1 MQPEKTLTNETGSQ
15 RPFTR
20 YRRQGWDESL
30 KRISPVGSK
39 TLVVA
44 IISLVISSGGA
55 VGYLLTPGAIML
67 VSPLSV
73 QPTSPSWN
81 SATSCNAVVLTLEQF
96 LGSVVNPKQ
105 TKPNA
110 GADYSG
116 GALPLEGAKSAGT
129 NPASTSWPYSKR
141 STSPPCTVTLANGT
155 VLPTLVEIHGVKVGF
170 VSNDE
175 CGSVFANICDKT
187 FNSCNAV
194 LAPNCASSYPD
205 TMHKVH
211 TEIDMYWQKN
221 GIAPPTPT
229 SGSIIDVQG
238 FVYWDD
244 AHVSDSWHSF
254 SGWEI
259 HPLSAWRLSSS
270 SSALTAGFTY
280 SPTTPTTG
288 QTITFTA
295 SASGGTSPYSFSWSF
310 GDSTIGTGNPVTH
323 SYSAGSYTVQL
334 TVHDSASASTTATR
348 TVNVGPPP
356 QPDFAISANPGS
368 LTILAGS
375 SGSSK
380 VSLNSLDGFSGQVT
394 LSTSTDKTG
403 LTISCSP
410 SSLTLIAAG
419 SANSTCTFT
428 SPTIGTYAVTVTGT
442 SGSLSHSTSIA
453 VRIVDFTLSALPNS
467 ITIIH
472 GHSATVSINLSS
484 VNGFTGTVS
493 LTQSDSSINI
503 KTSLNPNQVT
513 LAPDGTGSSSLKITA
528 LKKTTPGTYLVTVTG
543 TVGTVSHSVTVTV
556 NVT

>member
-1 MQPEKTLTNETGSQ
+1 M
-15 RPFTR
+15 
-20 YRRQGWDESL
+20 

-453 VRIVDFTLSALPNS
+453 VRIGDFTLSALPNS

>member
-1 MQPEKTLTNETGSQ
+1 
-15 RPFTR
+15 
-20 YRRQGWDESL
+20 
-30 KRISPVGSK
+30 
-39 TLVVA
+39 
-44 IISLVISSGGA
+44 
-55 VGYLLTPGAIML
+55 
-67 VSPLSV
+67 
-73 QPTSPSWN
+73 
-81 SATSCNAVVLTLEQF
+81 VVLTLEQF
-96 LGSVVNPKQ
+96 LGSVANPKQ

-175 CGSVFANICDKT
+175 CGSVFANICDIT

-221 GIAPPTPT
+221 GIAPPKPT

-238 FVYWDD
+238 FVFWDD
-244 AHVSDSWHSF
+244 THVSESWHSF

-259 HPLSAWRLSSS
+259 HPLAAWRLSSS

-280 SPTTPTTG
+280 SPTAPTTG

-310 GDSTIGTGNPVTH
+310 GDSTTGTGNPVTH

-348 TVNVGPPP
+348 TVNVSPPP

-428 SPTIGTYAVTVTGT
+428 SPTIGTYLVTVTGA

-453 VRIVDFTLSALPNS
+453 VRMVDFTLSALPSS
-467 ITIIH
+467 ITIVH

-493 LTQSDSSINI
+493 LTQSDSSINL
-503 KTSLNPNQVT
+503 KTLLNPSQVT
-513 LAPDGTGSSSLKITA
+513 LAPDGSGSSSLKITA

-543 TVGTVSHSVTVTV
+543 IVGTVSHSVTVTV